1 MTVLQGLNK
10 AKVTGVSTLQRN
22 IGKKLVSD
30 DK

>member
-22 IGKKLVSD
+22 IGKKQVLGD
-30 DK
+30 R